1 MPFPN
6 FHSARILKPNFE
18 KYAYKK
24 LGTGVDLVFGIKDG
38 KAHTQ
43 AIRFNVNNF
52 TPEEAKEWLKKH
64 DKKFISFHPA
74 KIVKEEGEAVPTTTT
89 TTSDIAVFAKRMG
102 PIVSRQG
109 DKKKKKK
116 TIREMLEYI
125 INDTTDI
132 N

>member
-6 FHSARILKPNFE
+6 YHSARILKPDFE

-24 LGTGVDLVFGIKDG
+24 LGTGVDLVLGIKDG
-38 KAHTQ
+38 KSHTQ

-52 TPEEAKEWLKKH
+52 TPEEAKAWLKKH
-64 DKKFISFHPA
+64 DKKYISFHTA
-74 KIVKEEGEAVPTTTT
+74 KVVKEEGEAISTATTTT
-89 TTSDIAVFAKRMG
+89 ADISPFYKRVG

-109 DKKKKKK
+109 DRKKK

-125 INDTTDI
+125 INDETDI